1 MLLNL
6 KTQPQPENERG
17 TVGMKEEPTKM
28 TGYPKKCHMVRQMN

>member
-1 MLLNL
+1 NLNL
-6 KTQPQPENERG
+6 VTDGG